1 MKLRSFRR
9 LAVASSFLIATGCTG
24 ADEPK
29 LAEAPAFTTPPEAPD
44 AEIKGKPK
52 SYGSSK
58 YQEAMEAQGA
68 RAAGNAK

>member
-29 LAEAPAFTTPPEAPD
+29 LAEAPASGQTIFDYDPESNGAKD
-44 AEIKGKPK
+44 YLAVAREIIA
-52 SYGSSK
+52 
-58 YQEAMEAQGA
+58 QEK
-68 RAAGNAK
+68 RLAKVA